1 MKGIELEIFY
11 NNDAT
16 ETAELLNIAI
26 PLKDHETRFV
36 TFYRIDAIAVHVDLD
51 DEERREYC
59 RVYTGGDDFTCVE
72 SYESVK
78 HKLDNL

>member
-36 TFYRIDAIAVHVDLD
+36 TFYRIDAIAVHIDLD